1 MKVGSMNVST
11 SNTRIKEA
19 ETLTVNLLWNNTKSE
34 TDHQSVQAELINE
47 KLTDKQL
54 KIQWNHID
62 WKTVETHVNRIQVRI
77 TKAVIKGK

>member
-1 MKVGSMNVST
+1 MNVST